1 MGGLTSLNTST
12 ERPNATFV
20 NRTPLGLRSRNQVTA
35 WGTLEIMSLEDLRT
49 QIDTID
55 TELVTLLNK
64 RAEVSLEV
72 GRRKAGTP
80 DARYFAPER
89 ERDMMRRIL
98 ELQPSGALPK
108 PALEA
113 IFREIISA
121 SIALQKPMTVAY
133 WGPRGTF
140 TEMASMQRFGSSAN
154 YYDSRTIPDVFG
166 EVEREKAD
174 YGVVPVENS
183 TEGVVNYTLDMFHET
198 SLKVCAE
205 IYVTIVQNL
214 LTQAPA
220 LSQIKRLY
228 TGPQPL
234 AQCRRWLDTHL
245 PNVEIIEVMPTTKAT
260 ERAVAD
266 PEGAALAP
274 KRASEVYH
282 IPILFAGIE
291 DSPHNR
297 TRFLVIG
304 RNEPPPT
311 GRDKT
316 SILFAVKNEPGSL
329 GRALRAF
336 ETHGVNLTMIASRPA
351 KNAAWEYVQFVDVQ
365 GHEREEPLQQA
376 LAELRTHSIY
386 VNVLGSYPEA

>member
-1 MGGLTSLNTST
+1 
-12 ERPNATFV
+12 
-20 NRTPLGLRSRNQVTA
+20 
-35 WGTLEIMSLEDLRT
+35 MSLEDLRI
-49 QIDTID
+49 QIDAID
-55 TELVTLLNK
+55 VELVSLLNK
-64 RAEVSLEV
+64 RAAVSLEV
-72 GRRKAGTP
+72 GRRKSASP

-89 ERDMMRRIL
+89 ERDMMQRIL
-98 ELQPSGALPK
+98 GMQPGGPLPK
-108 PALEA
+108 QGLEA
-113 IFREIISA
+113 IYREIISA

-140 TEMASMQRFGSSAN
+140 TEMAAQQRFGSSAN
-154 YYDSRTIPDVFG
+154 YYDCSTIPDVFG
-166 EVEREKAD
+166 EVERDRAD

-214 LTQAPA
+214 LTHATS
-220 LSQIKRLY
+220 LEQIKRLY

-245 PNVEIIEVMPTTKAT
+245 PKVEVIGVMPTAKAA
-260 ERAVAD
+260 ERAAAD

-274 KRASEVYH
+274 RRASEVYGV
-282 IPILFAGIE
+282 PILFDSIE

-311 GRDKT
+311 GRDK
-316 SILFAVKNEPGSL
+316 SSLLFAVKNEPGSL

-336 ETHGVNLTMIASRPA
+336 EAHGVNLTMIASRPT
-351 KNAAWEYVQFVDVQ
+351 KNAVWEYVQFVDVQ
-365 GHEREEPLQQA
+365 GHEREEPLSQA
-376 LAELRTHSIY
+376 LATLQTHTIY

>member
-1 MGGLTSLNTST
+1 
-12 ERPNATFV
+12 
-20 NRTPLGLRSRNQVTA
+20 
-35 WGTLEIMSLEDLRT
+35 MSLEDLRI
-49 QIDTID
+49 QIDDID
-55 TELVTLLNK
+55 AELVSLLNR

-72 GRRKAGTP
+72 GRRKAATP

-89 ERDMMRRIL
+89 ERDMMARLL
-98 ELQPSGALPK
+98 EMQPNGALPK
-108 PALEA
+108 AGLEA

-121 SIALQKPMTVAY
+121 SIALQKPITVAY

-140 TEMASMQRFGSSAN
+140 TEMAAVSRFGSSAN
-154 YYDSRTIPDVFG
+154 YYDSSTIPDVFG
-166 EVEREKAD
+166 EVERGRAD

-214 LTQAPA
+214 LTHAKS
-220 LSQIKRLY
+220 LGEIKRLY

-245 PNVEIIEVMPTTKAT
+245 PNVEVIGVMPTAKAT
-260 ERAVAD
+260 ERAAAD

-274 KRASEVYH
+274 RKASEVYGV
-282 IPILFAGIE
+282 PILYDGIE
-291 DSPHNR
+291 DSAHNR

-304 RNEPPPT
+304 RNEPPPS

-316 SILFAVKNEPGSL
+316 SLLFAVKNEPGSL

-336 ETHGVNLTMIASRPA
+336 EAHGVNLSMIASRPA
-351 KNAAWEYVQFVDVQ
+351 GNAAWEYVQFVDVQ
-365 GHEREEPLQQA
+365 GHEKEEPLRQA
-376 LAELRTHSIY
+376 LEALRSQAIY

>member
-1 MGGLTSLNTST
+1 
-12 ERPNATFV
+12 
-20 NRTPLGLRSRNQVTA
+20 
-35 WGTLEIMSLEDLRT
+35 MSLDDLRIRIDD
-49 QIDTID
+49 IDTQ
-55 TELVTLLNK
+55 LVSLLNQ
-64 RAEVSLEV
+64 RADVSLEV
-72 GRRKAGTP
+72 GRRKAATP
-80 DARYFAPER
+80 EARYFAPER
-89 ERDMMRRIL
+89 ERDMMQRIL
-98 ELQPSGALPK
+98 ELQPGGALPK
-108 PALEA
+108 AALEA

-140 TEMASMQRFGSSAN
+140 TEMASLQRFGSSAL
-154 YYDSRTIPDVFG
+154 YHDCRTIPDVFG
-166 EVEREKAD
+166 EVERDRAD

-214 LTQAPA
+214 LTHSAS
-220 LSQIKRLY
+220 LSGIKRLY

-245 PNVEIIEVMPTTKAT
+245 PNVEIIEVMPTSKAA
-260 ERAVAD
+260 ERAASD

-274 KRASEVYH
+274 KRASEVYGV
-282 IPILFAGIE
+282 PLLFEGIE

-316 SILFAVKNEPGSL
+316 SLLFAVKNEPGSL

-336 ETHGVNLTMIASRPA
+336 EAHGVNLTMIASRPA

-365 GHEREEPLQQA
+365 GHEKQESVRFA
-376 LAELRTHSIY
+376 LDSLHKHTIY

>member
-1 MGGLTSLNTST
+1 MSHCST
-12 ERPNATFV
+12 EAQGEVKGRPAGGIASILDETCF
-20 NRTPLGLRSRNQVTA
+20 
-35 WGTLEIMSLEDLRT
+35 IMSLDDLRK
-49 QIDTID
+49 QIDAID
-55 TELVTLLNK
+55 AELVSLLNQ
-64 RAEVSLEV
+64 RAGVSLEV
-72 GRRKAGTP
+72 GRRKADSP

-89 ERDMMRRIL
+89 ERDMMQRIL
-98 ELQPSGALPK
+98 EMQPNGPLPK
-108 PALEA
+108 QGLEA
-113 IFREIISA
+113 IYREIISA
-121 SIALQKPMTVAY
+121 SIALQKPMTIAY

-140 TEMASMQRFGSSAN
+140 TEMAAQQRFGASAN
-154 YYDSRTIPDVFG
+154 YYDCGTIPDVFG
-166 EVEREKAD
+166 EVERDRAD

-214 LTQAPA
+214 LTHATS
-220 LSQIKRLY
+220 LGQIKRLY

-245 PNVEIIEVMPTTKAT
+245 PSVEVIGVMPTAKAA
-260 ERAVAD
+260 ERAATD
-266 PEGAALAP
+266 HEGAALAP
-274 KRASEVYH
+274 RKASEVYGV
-282 IPILFAGIE
+282 PILFDSIE

-311 GRDKT
+311 GRDK
-316 SILFAVKNEPGSL
+316 SSLLFAVKNEPGSL

-336 ETHGVNLTMIASRPA
+336 EGHGVNLTMIASRPT

-365 GHEREEPLQQA
+365 GHEREEPLSQA
-376 LAELRTHSIY
+376 LATLRTHTIY